1 MKGKRYTKKRIAE
14 AIAFWQRILENKSK
28 LLDALVD
35 EFGYGSVFN
44 NAPAWFTIKKFESA
58 FDVINKYVFGSKLRK
73 WPFAVDDKSCAG
85 SNALCGY
92 VCSLVS
98 NVEKQK
104 YDVVLENTVID
115 SDEYKA
121 PCYVFSSSLISAD
134 SQCSLPLAVSLL
146 AHEMIHQWNYEI
158 GSEGHMHWLDSAY
171 GREHDPHRQLF
182 EKWMDEINA
191 KHGLH
196 ITKRGFGTIADI
208 SVDAN
213 RALAKFAGNDYK
225 NESTSGETYGH
236 KIIKHTDDWSAFT
249 MFM

>member
-1 MKGKRYTKKRIAE
+1 MKGKRYTKKRITE
-14 AIAFWQRILENKSK
+14 AIVFWQRILENKSK

-44 NAPAWFTIKKFESA
+44 NAPAWFTVKKFELV
-58 FDVINKYVFGSKLRK
+58 FNIVNKHIFGSKLRK
-73 WPFAVDDKSCAG
+73 WPFAINDESCID

-98 NVEKQK
+98 NAEKQK

-121 PCYVFSSSLISAD
+121 PCYMFSSRLMGTD

-158 GSEGHMHWLDSAY
+158 GDEGYVHWLDSAY
-171 GREHDPHRQLF
+171 GREHDPHGQLF
-182 EKWMDEINA
+182 EKWMNKINV

-196 ITKRGFGTIADI
+196 ITKCGFGTIADI
-208 SVDAN
+208 SVN
-213 RALAKFAGNDYK
+213 VNSALTKFAGNDYT
-225 NESTSGETYGH
+225 NESAGDKIHGH
-236 KIIKHTDDWSAFT
+236 KVIKHTDDWSAAT
-249 MFM
+249 LFM